1 MIAINTQAQVVIKE
15 KVEINPQQSITP
27 DYAAP
32 IYTPCGPWIS
42 SYDYYNPWQVVWNQ
56 ISFAP
61 DPYQQMFNFQDNRW
75 GPGLQRRIYTLDP
88 NNNYNLTIQQEEEY
102 AYFTYG
108 GFYDDITGVYVPMQ
122 YVGTALSGVPGSD
135 IGATA
140 WFNYVRD
147 YPNGLYHNESK
158 YRMRIK
164 RDVPSGTEITMTVF
178 NGQETI
184 NYHTR
189 IEVPTFTI
197 ESSTDED
204 TLLHFYSRDIEF
216 ILNFQQSCQLDGYG
230 GAYPEGIK
238 FNVEIIQGQEY
249 GNLYYPGTVAEPE
262 QSGTSITNLEDQY
275 GQGISIYSIK
285 YKADGVQPDSLSP
298 GIVTIRCSAND
309 IDIAPVEV
317 SFPVKYNEDPPDEGG
332 YIIVGMDKQSY
343 EPGDTAV
350 IFNRWLTGYGEDIYF
365 PVNQLFDVEITAGT
379 EYGVLYDPYS
389 GEVSGSLQNVLNG
402 FRVLTSSS
410 IAEDS
415 VVIILKV
422 RTRIGG
428 GISTRMITNEKE
440 ELERRKIDKAED
452 KEPYNTE
459 SLIIGEEELEGY
471 GNVLVK
477 KDECD
482 EEIVVCNNYQPPKFE
497 DVGTITVLSENDPWQ
512 WIDKQG
518 TLHTSST
525 GAACN
530 YALPPGCG
538 EVVFGQTYIMPSI
551 GEPRVYNLLDDMKV
565 TVCLDKN
572 DPDNHYWNF
581 SLDNFRVP
589 LFSSHCPNQPQTCGY
604 VDLGDGTNSSLLSQN
619 ITNCNDYNNVMSAL
633 FYWIIGPERMGMK
646 PPYKY
651 YFSAGI
657 TAHEKEHVEQIKKL
671 LPLFWNGA
679 GGFGRLKSK
688 KIEKSDVNK
697 CPEHALNKNEFDIRD
712 NLKFDLENYFNA
724 LEKLMG
730 YDKGGY
736 SIAELDADELVRPI
750 YDEIKKNIKN
760 WASQQSWWCELRII
774 GLYGP
779 QNYYDCTFDLCNP

>member
-1 MIAINTQAQVVIKE
+1 LPLDRNKKFLFSIIQSFNHSTCLCRQAGHSIYLALTILFVIAINTQAQVIIKE
-15 KVEINPQQSITP
+15 KVEINPQSNIVP
-27 DYAAP
+27 EYPVAAF
-32 IYTPCGPWIS
+32 TPCGPWIT
-42 SYDYYNPWQVVWNQ
+42 SYDYFNPWQVVWNQ

-61 DPYQQMFNFQDNRW
+61 DPYQQMFNFQDNRY

-135 IGATA
+135 IGVTA
-140 WFNYVRD
+140 WFNYTQD
-147 YPNGLYHNESK
+147 YPNGLYRNDSK
-158 YRMRIK
+158 YKMRIK
-164 RDVPSGTEITMTVF
+164 RDVPPGTVITMTVF
-178 NGQETI
+178 DGQETI

-189 IEVPTFTI
+189 IETPTFEI
-197 ESSTDED
+197 ENITNED
-204 TLLHFYSRDIEF
+204 TLLHYYSRDIEF

-262 QSGTSITNLEDQY
+262 QSGTSITNLDDEY
-275 GQGISIYSIK
+275 GIGIANYTIK

-402 FRVLTSSS
+402 FRVITSSS

-422 RTRIGG
+422 RTRVGG

-440 ELERRKIDKAED
+440 ETERREIDKAED

-459 SLIIGEEELEGY
+459 SLIIGEEELEGF
-471 GNVLVK
+471 GRIVVK

-482 EEIVVCNNYQPPKFE
+482 DANQCETPMSFPSFNLIENSSQDVCNNRTSLKSYFSPLLENAIRNFDI
-497 DVGTITVLSENDPWQ
+497 DVCFNSDLGFWEFSFTNNNNLF
-512 WIDKQG
+512 ID
-518 TLHTSST
+518 
-525 GAACN
+525 C
-530 YALPPGCG
+530 
-538 EVVFGQTYIMPSI
+538 
-551 GEPRVYNLLDDMKV
+551 LLDICDSNINNMLEILIDDVHNFPTNWGCTRVKSDLRKHI
-565 TVCLDKN
+565 TYGLTQPNSHTLRSILLAHENEHKKDFEELLDRASSIYEN
-572 DPDNHYWNF
+572 T
-581 SLDNFRVP
+581 
-589 LFSSHCPNQPQTCGY
+589 LFSIRKPCEEFIDEPAAKAYFLN
-604 VDLGDGTNSSLLSQN
+604 LSN
-619 ITNCNDYNNVMSAL
+619 KIITNAYVSAFDGFVELGGAPGSQKELDYEDRTNAKIYP
-633 FYWIIGPERMGMK
+633 FII
-646 PPYKY
+646 
-651 YFSAGI
+651 
-657 TAHEKEHVEQIKKL
+657 
-671 LPLFWNGA
+671 
-679 GGFGRLKSK
+679 
-688 KIEKSDVNK
+688 
-697 CPEHALNKNEFDIRD
+697 
-712 NLKFDLENYFNA
+712 NLID
-724 LEKLMG
+724 
-730 YDKGGY
+730 
-736 SIAELDADELVRPI
+736 IAEMI
-750 YDEIKKNIKN
+750 YC
-760 WASQQSWWCELRII
+760 QQ
-774 GLYGP
+774 P
-779 QNYYDCTFDLCNP
+779 

>member
-1 MIAINTQAQVVIKE
+1 MTEIKIFCFQSFNHSTCLCRQAGHSIYLALTILFVIAINTQAQVVIKE
-15 KVEINPQQSITP
+15 KVEINPQSNIVP
-27 DYAAP
+27 EYPVAAF
-32 IYTPCGPWIS
+32 TPCGPWIT
-42 SYDYYNPWQVVWNQ
+42 SYDYFNPWQVVWNQ

-61 DPYQQMFNFQDNRW
+61 DPYQQMFNFQDNRY

-147 YPNGLYHNESK
+147 YPNGLYRNDSK

-204 TLLHFYSRDIEF
+204 TLLHYYSRDIEF

-230 GAYPEGIK
+230 GAYPSGIK

-249 GNLYYPGTVAEPE
+249 GNLYYPGTVADPE
-262 QSGTSITNLEDQY
+262 QSGTSITNLDDEY
-275 GQGISIYSIK
+275 GIGIANYTIK

-317 SFPVKYNEDPPDEGG
+317 SFPVKYNDDPPDEGG

-422 RTRIGG
+422 RTRVGG
-428 GISTRMITNEKE
+428 GISTRMITNEKD
-440 ELERRKIDKAED
+440 ELERREINKAED

-477 KDECD
+477 KDGCD
-482 EEIVVCNNYQPPKFE
+482 DAPRCTDIAEAPWIELKKIDDPKICSNSKKRGGFEAKLSNPFLKIDIDACYNQDEDKWQFKIIPENKIFVKYSLEICINNLRNNYKLIESLDALSTIPDDSISICGAYSDILWHQIYGAVRNGHYFIYETTVNHENHHLTDFVEIMNELYFNKYYDKFLE
-497 DVGTITVLSENDPWQ
+497 FSPSCSTIKNL
-512 WIDKQG
+512 
-518 TLHTSST
+518 TLAKKN
-525 GAACN
+525 GAKN
-530 YALPPGCG
+530 YYNYMEAFRKELKN
-538 EVVFGQTYIMPSI
+538 
-551 GEPRVYNLLDDMKV
+551 NLLEK
-565 TVCLDKN
+565 TGKKGSEKRKKYEQSTQDK
-572 DPDNHYWNF
+572 
-581 SLDNFRVP
+581 LKG
-589 LFSSHCPNQPQTCGY
+589 L
-604 VDLGDGTNSSLLSQN
+604 
-619 ITNCNDYNNVMSAL
+619 IA
-633 FYWIIGPERMGMK
+633 
-646 PPYKY
+646 KY
-651 YFSAGI
+651 YYKL
-657 TAHEKEHVEQIKKL
+657 TDLHPDKK
-671 LPLFWNGA
+671 PCEYCKVG
-679 GGFGRLKSK
+679 
-688 KIEKSDVNK
+688 
-697 CPEHALNKNEFDIRD
+697 CPEN
-712 NLKFDLENYFNA
+712 
-724 LEKLMG
+724 
-730 YDKGGY
+730 
-736 SIAELDADELVRPI
+736 
-750 YDEIKKNIKN
+750 
-760 WASQQSWWCELRII
+760 
-774 GLYGP
+774 
-779 QNYYDCTFDLCNP
+779 

>member
-15 KVEINPQQSITP
+15 KVEINPQSNIVP
-27 DYAAP
+27 EYPVAAF
-32 IYTPCGPWIS
+32 TPCGPWIT
-42 SYDYYNPWQVVWNQ
+42 SYDYFNPWQVVWNQ

-61 DPYQQMFNFQDNRW
+61 DPYQQMFNFQDNRY

-164 RDVPSGTEITMTVF
+164 RDVPSGTVITMTVF
-178 NGQETI
+178 DGQETI

-189 IEVPTFTI
+189 IETRTFVI
-197 ESSTDED
+197 ENITNED
-204 TLLHFYSRDIEF
+204 TLLHYYSRDIQF
-216 ILNFQQSCQLDGYG
+216 RLNFQQSGGSCQLDGYG
-230 GAYPEGIK
+230 GAYPVGIK
-238 FNVEIIQGQEY
+238 FNVEIVQGQEY
-249 GNLYYPGTVAEPE
+249 GNLYYPGTVADPE
-262 QSGTSITNLEDQY
+262 QSGTSITNLDDEY
-275 GQGISIYSIK
+275 GIGIANYTIK

-365 PVNQLFDVEITAGT
+365 PGDQLFDVEITAGT

-440 ELERRKIDKAED
+440 ETERRKIDKAED
-452 KEPYNTE
+452 KEPYNTD

-482 EEIVVCNNYQPPKFE
+482 DLNSCIGFPYPQFVQYKIVPSGYIHNNPDICDPNTIDPVTGLLNIQTGAFAALNWRFNRSQQINAEPCFNSQSNEVHFNMILTDIETNQNSPILKPEAILEVCENNISNA
-497 DVGTITVLSENDPWQ
+497 GLIL
-512 WIDKQG
+512 I
-518 TLHTSST
+518 SST
-525 GAACN
+525 EQFLN
-530 YALPPGCG
+530 
-538 EVVFGQTYIMPSI
+538 I
-551 GEPRVYNLLDDMKV
+551 
-565 TVCLDKN
+565 
-572 DPDNHYWNF
+572 
-581 SLDNFRVP
+581 
-589 LFSSHCPNQPQTCGY
+589 
-604 VDLGDGTNSSLLSQN
+604 LSQ
-619 ITNCNDYNNVMSAL
+619 
-633 FYWIIGPERMGMK
+633 FP
-646 PPYKY
+646 
-651 YFSAGI
+651 
-657 TAHEKEHVEQIKKL
+657 EQIPIIKGSKRFGHL
-671 LPLFWNGA
+671 RF
-679 GGFGRLKSK
+679 GFGYCL
-688 KIEKSDVNK
+688 
-697 CPEHALNKNEFDIRD
+697 EF
-712 NLKFDLENYFNA
+712 
-724 LEKLMG
+724 
-730 YDKGGY
+730 
-736 SIAELDADELVRPI
+736 
-750 YDEIKKNIKN
+750 
-760 WASQQSWWCELRII
+760 RI
-774 GLYGP
+774 
-779 QNYYDCTFDLCNP
+779 